1 MATLTIRNV
10 EEPVKQKLRMAAAL
24 HGHSVEEEV
33 RCILR
38 QVLNKQPAQVGMGT
52 RIHQLFAAIG
62 GVELELPP
70 RTDHVRIVDFGD
82 GDDCP

>member
-10 EEPVKQKLRMAAAL
+10 EEPVKARLRMEAAL
-24 HGHSVEEEV
+24 HGHSMEEEV

-38 QVLNKQPAQVGMGT
+38 QVLNKPPARVGMGT

-70 RTDHVRIVDFGD
+70 RTEQARIPDF